1 MKTSTVN
8 LSSVT
13 TYRFGGLCKNFI
25 IIDNIDNFSQIPE
38 EINSSNTFVLGKGS
52 NIAFADSEYNG
63 YVLQTDLKFIN
74 LLNDENTLEVG
85 SSVYLPVLSRYL
97 KEQQLG
103 GGEFLLGIPGSI
115 GGAVKMNAGAYGY
128 EIGNNV
134 VELNCYD
141 LDQKQIIKLDS
152 KAINYS
158 YRKSN
163 NLKNK
168 VILSA
173 ILKFEKEN
181 PEKIS
186 KKMSEFN
193 KKRKKSQ
200 PPGIYNAGSVF
211 KNSIDYFAG
220 ELIEKTGLKG
230 YSIDKVSVSAKHAN
244 FFIAK
249 KGAKASSL
257 FELVQHVKEK
267 VNDKYGVM
275 LEEEIQ
281 FIGDFN

>member
-1 MKTSTVN
+1 MKTSSVN

-25 IIDNIDNFSQIPE
+25 VIDNVDNLSHISE
-38 EINSSNTFVLGKGS
+38 KINSSNTFVLGKGS
-52 NIAFADSEYNG
+52 NIAFADSEYDG
-63 YVLQTDLKFIN
+63 FVLQTDFKFIN
-74 LLNDENTLEVG
+74 LLNDENSLEVG
-85 SSVYLPVLSRYL
+85 ASVYLPVLSRYL

-115 GGAVKMNAGAYGY
+115 GGALKMNAGAYGY

-134 VELNCYD
+134 VEVSCYD

-152 KAINYS
+152 KTINYS

-163 NLKNK
+163 NLNNK

-173 ILKFEKEN
+173 ILKFEKGN
-181 PEKIS
+181 PKEIFE
-186 KKMSEFN
+186 KMSEFN
-193 KKRKKSQ
+193 KNRKRSQ

-211 KNSIDYFAG
+211 KNSKDYFAG
-220 ELIEKTGLKG
+220 EIIEKTGLKG
-230 YSIDKVSVSAKHAN
+230 YSIDNVSVSTKHAN

-249 KGAKASSL
+249 KGAKALSL
-257 FELVQHVKEK
+257 YKLVQHVKEK

-281 FIGDFN
+281 FIGKFN

>member
-1 MKTSTVN
+1 MKTSSVN

-25 IIDNIDNFSQIPE
+25 VIDNVDNFSQISE
-38 EINSSNTFVLGKGS
+38 KINSSNTFVLGKGS
-52 NIAFADSEYNG
+52 NIAFADSEYDG
-63 YVLQTDLKFIN
+63 FVLQTDFKFIN
-74 LLNDENTLEVG
+74 LLNDENSLEVG
-85 SSVYLPVLSRYL
+85 ASVYLPVLSRYL

-115 GGAVKMNAGAYGY
+115 GGALKMNAGAYGY

-134 VELNCYD
+134 VEVSCYD

-152 KAINYS
+152 KTINYS

-163 NLKNK
+163 NLNNK

-173 ILKFEKEN
+173 ILKFEKGN

-186 KKMSEFN
+186 NKMSEFN

-211 KNSIDYFAG
+211 KNSKDYFAG

-230 YSIDKVSVSAKHAN
+230 YSIDKVSVSTKHAN

-267 VNDKYGVM
+267 VHDKYGVM

>member
-1 MKTSTVN
+1 MKTSSVN

-25 IIDNIDNFSQIPE
+25 VIDNVDNLSHISE
-38 EINSSNTFVLGKGS
+38 KINSSNTFVLGKGS
-52 NIAFADSEYNG
+52 NIAFADSEYDG
-63 YVLQTDLKFIN
+63 FVLQTDFKFIN
-74 LLNDENTLEVG
+74 LLNDENSLEVG
-85 SSVYLPVLSRYL
+85 ASVYLPVLSRYL

-115 GGAVKMNAGAYGY
+115 GGALKMNAGAYGY

-134 VELNCYD
+134 VEVSCYD

-152 KAINYS
+152 KTINYS

-163 NLKNK
+163 NLNNK

-173 ILKFEKEN
+173 ILKFEKGN
-181 PEKIS
+181 PKEIFE
-186 KKMSEFN
+186 KMSEFN
-193 KKRKKSQ
+193 KNRKKSQ

-211 KNSIDYFAG
+211 KNSKDYFAG
-220 ELIEKTGLKG
+220 EIIEKTGLKG
-230 YSIDKVSVSAKHAN
+230 YSIDNVSVSTKHAN

-249 KGAKASSL
+249 KGAKALSL
-257 FELVQHVKEK
+257 YKLVQHVKEK

-281 FIGDFN
+281 FIGKFN

>member
-25 IIDNIDNFSQIPE
+25 VIDNIDNFSQIPE

-63 YVLQTDLKFIN
+63 FVLQTDLKFIN

-128 EIGNNV
+128 EIGTNV
-134 VELNCYD
+134 VQLNCYD
-141 LDQKQIIKLDS
+141 LDQKQIINLDS
-152 KAINYS
+152 KSINYS

-173 ILKFEKEN
+173 ILKFEKGN

-186 KKMSEFN
+186 NKMSEFN

-211 KNSIDYFAG
+211 KNSKDYFAG
-220 ELIEKTGLKG
+220 ELIENTGLKG
-230 YSIDKVSVSAKHAN
+230 YSIDKVSVSTKHAN

-267 VNDKYGVM
+267 VNDKFGVM

>member
-1 MKTSTVN
+1 MKTSSLN

-13 TYRFGGLCKNFI
+13 TYRFGGMCKNFI
-25 IIDNIDNFSQIPE
+25 TLDNVDDFSHISE

-63 YVLQTDLKFIN
+63 YVLQTDFKFIN
-74 LLNDENTLEVG
+74 LINDENILEVG
-85 SSVYLPVLSRYL
+85 SSVYLPDLSRYL
-97 KEQQLG
+97 KERKLG

-115 GGAVKMNAGAYGY
+115 GGALKMNAGAYGY
-128 EIGNNV
+128 EIGTNV
-134 VELNCYD
+134 IEVNCYD
-141 LDQKQIIKLDS
+141 LDQRQMIKLDS
-152 KAINYS
+152 KSLNYS

-163 NLKNK
+163 NLNNK

-173 ILKFEKEN
+173 ILKFEKGN
-181 PEKIS
+181 LKDIS
-186 KKMSEFN
+186 EKMSEFN
-193 KKRKKSQ
+193 KNRKKSQ

-211 KNSIDYFAG
+211 KNSKDYFAG

-230 YSIDKVSVSAKHAN
+230 YSIDNVSVSTKHAN

-249 KGAKASSL
+249 KGAKAMSL
-257 FELVQHVKEK
+257 YKLVQHVKEK
-267 VNDKYGVM
+267 VNDKYGVN

>member
-25 IIDNIDNFSQIPE
+25 VIDNIDNFSQIPE

-63 YVLQTDLKFIN
+63 FVLQTDLKFIN

-128 EIGNNV
+128 EIGTNV
-134 VELNCYD
+134 VQLNCYD
-141 LDQKQIIKLDS
+141 LDQKQIINLDS
-152 KAINYS
+152 KSINYS

-173 ILKFEKEN
+173 ILKFEKGN

-186 KKMSEFN
+186 NKMSEFN

-211 KNSIDYFAG
+211 KNSKDYFAG
-220 ELIEKTGLKG
+220 ELIENTGLKG
-230 YSIDKVSVSAKHAN
+230 YSIDKVSVSTKHAN

>member
-1 MKTSTVN
+1 MKTIRVN

-13 TYRFGGLCKNFI
+13 TYRFGGMCKNFI
-25 IIDNIDNFSQIPE
+25 TLDNIDDFSHISE

-52 NIAFADSEYNG
+52 NIAFADKEYNG
-63 YVLQTDLKFIN
+63 YVLQTDFKFIN
-74 LLNDENTLEVG
+74 LLNDENILEVG
-85 SSVYLPVLSRYL
+85 SSVYLPDLSRYL
-97 KEQQLG
+97 KEQKLG

-115 GGAVKMNAGAYGY
+115 GGALKMNAGAYGY
-128 EIGNNV
+128 EIGTNV
-134 VELNCYD
+134 IEVNCYD
-141 LDQKQIIKLDS
+141 LDQRQMIKLDS
-152 KAINYS
+152 KSINYS

-163 NLKNK
+163 NLDNK

-173 ILKFEKEN
+173 ILKFEKGNLKE
-181 PEKIS
+181 IS
-186 KKMSEFN
+186 EKMSEFN
-193 KKRKKSQ
+193 KNRKKSQ

-211 KNSIDYFAG
+211 KNSEDYFAG

-230 YSIDKVSVSAKHAN
+230 YSIDNVSVSTKHAN

-249 KGAKASSL
+249 KGAKAMSL
-257 FELVQHVKEK
+257 YKLVQHVKEK
-267 VNDKYGVM
+267 VNDKYGVN

>member
-25 IIDNIDNFSQIPE
+25 VIDNIDSFSQIPE

-63 YVLQTDLKFIN
+63 FVLQTDLKFIN

-230 YSIDKVSVSAKHAN
+230 YSIDKVSVSTKHAN

>member
-25 IIDNIDNFSQIPE
+25 VIDNIDSFSQIPE

-63 YVLQTDLKFIN
+63 FVLQTDLKFIN

-128 EIGNNV
+128 EIGTNV
-134 VELNCYD
+134 VQLNCYD
-141 LDQKQIIKLDS
+141 LDQKQIINLDS
-152 KAINYS
+152 KSINYS

-173 ILKFEKEN
+173 ILKFEKGN

-186 KKMSEFN
+186 NKMSEFN

-211 KNSIDYFAG
+211 KNSKDYFAG

-230 YSIDKVSVSAKHAN
+230 YSIDKVSVSTKHAN

>member
-1 MKTSTVN
+1 MKTSSVN

-25 IIDNIDNFSQIPE
+25 TVDNVDSFSKISE
-38 EINSSNTFVLGKGS
+38 KINSSNTFVLGKGS
-52 NIAFADSEYNG
+52 NIAFADSEYSG
-63 YVLQTDLKFIN
+63 YVLQTDFGFIN
-74 LLNDENTLEVG
+74 LLNEGNTLEVG
-85 SSVYLPVLSRYL
+85 SSVYLPDLSRYL
-97 KEQQLG
+97 KEQKLS

-115 GGAVKMNAGAYGY
+115 GGALKMNAGAYGY
-128 EIGNNV
+128 EIGTNV
-134 VELNCYD
+134 VEINCYD

-152 KAINYS
+152 KSINYS

-163 NLKNK
+163 NLSNK

-173 ILKFEKEN
+173 ILKFEKGN
-181 PEKIS
+181 PEEIS
-186 KKMSEFN
+186 EKMSEFN
-193 KKRKKSQ
+193 KIRKKSQ

-211 KNSIDYFAG
+211 KNSEDYFAG

-230 YSIDKVSVSAKHAN
+230 YSIDNVSVSTKHAN

-249 KGAKASSL
+249 KGAKALSL
-257 FELVQHVKEK
+257 YKLVQHVKEK
-267 VNDKYGVM
+267 VNDKYGIE

-281 FIGDFN
+281 FIGEFI

>member
-25 IIDNIDNFSQIPE
+25 VIDNIDSFSQIPE

-63 YVLQTDLKFIN
+63 FVLQTDLKFIN

-128 EIGNNV
+128 EIGTNV
-134 VELNCYD
+134 VQLNCYD
-141 LDQKQIIKLDS
+141 LDQKQIINLDS
-152 KAINYS
+152 KSINYS

-173 ILKFEKEN
+173 ILKFEKGN

-186 KKMSEFN
+186 NKMSEFN

-211 KNSIDYFAG
+211 KNSKDYFAG
-220 ELIEKTGLKG
+220 ELIENTGLKG
-230 YSIDKVSVSAKHAN
+230 YSIDKVSVSTKHAN

>member
-1 MKTSTVN
+1 MKTSSVN

-25 IIDNIDNFSQIPE
+25 VIDNVDNFSQISE
-38 EINSSNTFVLGKGS
+38 KINSSNTFVLGKGS
-52 NIAFADSEYNG
+52 NIAFADSEYDG
-63 YVLQTDLKFIN
+63 FVLQTDFKFIN
-74 LLNDENTLEVG
+74 LLNDENLLEVG
-85 SSVYLPVLSRYL
+85 ASVYLPVLSRYL

-115 GGAVKMNAGAYGY
+115 GGALKMNAGAYGY

-134 VELNCYD
+134 VEVSCYD
-141 LDQKQIIKLDS
+141 LDQKRIIKLDS

-163 NLKNK
+163 NLNNK

-173 ILKFEKEN
+173 ILKFEKGN
-181 PEKIS
+181 PTEIS
-186 KKMSEFN
+186 EKMSEFN
-193 KKRKKSQ
+193 RNRKKSQ

-211 KNSIDYFAG
+211 KNSKDYFAG
-220 ELIEKTGLKG
+220 EIIEKTGLKG
-230 YSIDKVSVSAKHAN
+230 YSIDNVSVSTKHAN

-249 KGAKASSL
+249 KGAKALSL
-257 FELVQHVKEK
+257 FKLVQHVKEK

-281 FIGDFN
+281 FIGKFN